1 MAGIN
6 KVILVGNV
14 GDDPQMRKM
23 PNGNGVANLTI
34 ATSESWRDKA
44 TGEARERTEWHKVV
58 FFGPKADIIGEHVK
72 TGTKLYVEGALR
84 TRKWEDKSG
93 VERYTTEIIGD
104 KFEMLSAKNPSQSR
118 AEPKPEPAKEQ
129 PFDEDDIPF

>member
-14 GDDPQMRKM
+14 GDDPQMRKI
-23 PNGNGVANLTI
+23 PNGNSVANFTI
-34 ATSESWRDKA
+34 ATSDSWRDKA
-44 TGEARERTEWHKVV
+44 TGEPKERTEWHKIV

-72 TGTKLYVEGALR
+72 KGTKLYVEGALR

-104 KFEMLSAKNPSQSR
+104 KFEMLSAKTPSQTP
-118 AEPKPEPAKEQ
+118 AETKPEPAKEQ